1 MSGVEASR
9 VRSTVRVEGR
19 PRALMQT
26 LILVKH
32 SLPEIDPSVPAKE
45 WRLSCEGRRRA
56 RKLGERLDRYKL
68 GLVVSSVE
76 PKAIETAEIM
86 SGVLKIPMETVEGL
100 HEHERV
106 NAGFLKRERF
116 EQSIREFYEQPADQ
130 VFGEETADCAYDR
143 FANAVFGVLD
153 RSRRENLA
161 IVTHGTVLSLFVSRN
176 SDLEPFALWKK
187 LGLPSWVVLSRRDF
201 RVIEAW
207 PSIDDVGT
215 IGGE

>member
-1 MSGVEASR
+1 
-9 VRSTVRVEGR
+9 
-19 PRALMQT
+19 MQT

-56 RKLGERLDRYKL
+56 RKLGERLDRYSL
-68 GLVVSSVE
+68 DLFVSSAE
-76 PKAIETAEIM
+76 PKAIETAEIA
-86 SGVLKIPMETVEGL
+86 SDCLKIPTEIVEGL

-130 VFGEETADCAYDR
+130 VFGEETADTAYNR
-143 FANAVFGVLD
+143 FANAVHRLTD
-153 RSRRENLA
+153 RPPKENIA

-187 LGLPSWVVLSRRDF
+187 LGLPSWVVLSRLDY
-201 RVIEAW
+201 RVVEVC
-207 PSIDDVGT
+207 PSIDDMGT